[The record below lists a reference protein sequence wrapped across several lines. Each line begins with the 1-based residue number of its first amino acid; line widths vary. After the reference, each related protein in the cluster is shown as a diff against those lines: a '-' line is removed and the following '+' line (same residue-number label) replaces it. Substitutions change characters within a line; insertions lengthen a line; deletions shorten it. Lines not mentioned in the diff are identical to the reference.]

1 MMRSILVA
9 IITGLVGFI
18 LGMKWS
24 DKIHNGSTATAAD
37 DEFDRCCC
45 EFCPGLSDLDD

>member
-1 MMRSILVA
+1 MRSILVA

-18 LGMKWS
+18 LGAKWS

>member
-18 LGMKWS
+18 IGTKWS
-24 DKIHNGSTATAAD
+24 DKIHNGSTAAD
-37 DEFDRCCC
+37 DEFDRCCG

>member
-1 MMRSILVA
+1 MRSILVA

-18 LGMKWS
+18 IGTKWN
-24 DKIHNGSTATAAD
+24 DKIHNDSTATAAD

>member
-1 MMRSILVA
+1 MTRSILVA

-24 DKIHNGSTATAAD
+24 DKINDCSTAD

-45 EFCPGLSDLDD
+45 DFCPGLSDLDD

>member
-1 MMRSILVA
+1 MRSILVA

-18 LGMKWS
+18 LGSKWS

-45 EFCPGLSDLDD
+45 EFRPGLSDLDD

>member
-1 MMRSILVA
+1 MRSILVA

-18 LGMKWS
+18 IGTKWS

-45 EFCPGLSDLDD
+45 GFCPGLSDLDD